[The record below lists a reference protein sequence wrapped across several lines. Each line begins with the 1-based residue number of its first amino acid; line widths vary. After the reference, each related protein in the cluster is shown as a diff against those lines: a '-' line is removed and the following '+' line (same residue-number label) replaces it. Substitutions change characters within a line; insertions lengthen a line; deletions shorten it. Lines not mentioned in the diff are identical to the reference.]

1 MYVTSLNLT
10 FGVTIIWC
18 SAIFSKKDDFASSS
32 QNKQWSK
39 DLVGYFMDA
48 VNTACGA
55 LPDWDFIWEQ
65 KMAIWQMS
73 DLICIC
79 QRMKLD
85 QTLQPWVQ
93 GLETITPRTSGQSG
107 TGLLLLTQLFRQVL
121 NPVFFSSDNTEM
133 LHKSWLFQ
141 RTKIVLLLTHVQ
153 GHVKQDTV
161 SVQNY
166 CFLISLSTLYF
177 QSCDYSPKPSDGW
190 ISFIPE
196 ADVN

>member
-1 MYVTSLNLT
+1 MYMNSLNLT
-10 FGVTIIWC
+10 FGVTICWC
-18 SAIFSKKDDFASSS
+18 SAIFSKKRDDFASSL

-93 GLETITPRTSGQSG
+93 GLETITTRTSGQTG
-107 TGLLLLTQLFRQVL
+107 TGLLLLTQLFRQL
-121 NPVFFSSDNTEM
+121 QLFFLQTI
-133 LHKSWLFQ
+133 Q
-141 RTKIVLLLTHVQ
+141 RCYTKA
-153 GHVKQDTV
+153 
-161 SVQNY
+161 
-166 CFLISLSTLYF
+166 
-177 QSCDYSPKPSDGW
+177 DYSSALRFYCCSHTCSDM
-190 ISFIPE
+190 
-196 ADVN
+196 

>member
-1 MYVTSLNLT
+1 MNHGPSMYVTSLNLT
-10 FGVTIIWC
+10 FGVTISWC
-18 SAIFSKKDDFASSS
+18 SAIFSKKDDFASSF

-48 VNTACGA
+48 ANTACGA

-93 GLETITPRTSGQSG
+93 GLETITTRTIGQTG
-107 TGLLLLTQLFRQVL
+107 TGLLLHTL
-121 NPVFFSSDNTEM
+121 
-133 LHKSWLFQ
+133 
-141 RTKIVLLLTHVQ
+141 LLLTHVQ
-153 GHVKQDTV
+153 WHVKQDTV

-177 QSCDYSPKPSDGW
+177 QLCDYSSKPSGGW

-196 ADVN
+196 ADVNLPSD

>member
-1 MYVTSLNLT
+1 MYMTSWNLT
-10 FGVTIIWC
+10 FGVTISWC
-18 SAIFSKKDDFASSS
+18 SAIFSKNDAFASSL

-39 DLVGYFMDA
+39 DLVGCFMDA
-48 VNTACGA
+48 VNTACGG

-93 GLETITPRTSGQSG
+93 GLETITTRTIGQTG
-107 TGLLLLTQLFRQVL
+107 AGLLLLTQL
-121 NPVFFSSDNTEM
+121 
-133 LHKSWLFQ
+133 
-141 RTKIVLLLTHVQ
+141 LLTHVRW
-153 GHVKQDTV
+153 HVKQDAV
-161 SVQNY
+161 SVQD
-166 CFLISLSTLYF
+166 CCVLSNLSILSF
-177 QSCDYSPKPSDGW
+177 QFCDYSSKPSDGW

-196 ADVN
+196 ADVNLPSDEVINLIVWQAHILDKGELC